1 MLDNPYTVPY
11 KEICVICNDDNTRA
25 EIIEHSNCY
34 GGSAWARYH
43 YSKSPLVIS
52 TKVIGNFIRY
62 FVNTGVCE
70 LKLVASQ
77 SAAGI
82 ESVVVNGDEVE
93 ITYAGLGGGGVGAT
107 TCRANAAGVLRHSI
121 SESGGGKRGRGTI
134 VLPRRERLIVGI
146 DDTDTK
152 EEGATWTLA
161 HNIASE
167 VECEGARYLSHSLVQ
182 LYPVETRTQNCVSTA
197 LEFGCIDEKAR
208 IDVLKHIKDLLEKYT
223 VSPETGMLSLSAFD
237 GSRLAEYGRQCK
249 SGKLTKEYA
258 LSTIKEHGVDVWMDG
273 NGIIGA
279 LAAIPYV
286 ATPDTSVIL
295 KPQD

>member
-1 MLDNPYTVPY
+1 M
-11 KEICVICNDDNTRA
+11 
-25 EIIEHSNCY
+25 
-34 GGSAWARYH
+34 
-43 YSKSPLVIS
+43 
-52 TKVIGNFIRY
+52 
-62 FVNTGVCE
+62 
-70 LKLVASQ
+70 
-77 SAAGI
+77 
-82 ESVVVNGDEVE
+82 
-93 ITYAGLGGGGVGAT
+93 
-107 TCRANAAGVLRHSI
+107 
-121 SESGGGKRGRGTI
+121 
-134 VLPRRERLIVGI
+134 GI

-161 HNIASE
+161 HNIAAE

-208 IDVLKHIKDLLEKYT
+208 IDVLKHIKDLLEEYT
-223 VSPETGMLSLSAFD
+223 VSPETGMLSLSAFE
-237 GSRLAEYGRQCK
+237 GNRLAEYGQRCK
-249 SGKLTKEYA
+249 SGKLTREYA
-258 LSTIKEHGVDVWMDG
+258 LSTIQEQGVDVWMNG